1 MIEVDAHDCNTN
13 LGKIKIR
20 AEKRMYGIVLYHT
33 VLNVIL
39 TFNRFTS
46 FEDNKAELI
55 EHMGQMNFVAN
66 ISLYEH
72 KK

>member
-1 MIEVDAHDCNTN
+1 
-13 LGKIKIR
+13 
-20 AEKRMYGIVLYHT
+20 MYGIVLYHT

-46 FEDNKAELI
+46 YEDNKAELI